1 MNADYQALIATG
13 LNFRIATQHS
23 GWARAYLGSHF
34 VTFRS
39 NNMNAAKLE
48 SKAPNARP
56 FSHLGYAL
64 RNLFEE
70 LDAVSREL
78 ARVERAALS
87 QAIPAAPYRKALA
100 L

>member
-13 LNFRIATQHS
+13 LPFRIATQQR
-23 GWARAYLGSHF
+23 GNARAYIGTLF

-48 SKAPNARP
+48 SKAPDAKTDT
-56 FSHLGYAL
+56 HLGAAL
-64 RNLFEE
+64 SKLIEDSEAIRVEM
-70 LDAVSREL
+70 
-78 ARVERAALS
+78 ARVEREALS
-87 QAIPAAPYRKALA
+87 QAIQAAPSRKALT